1 MGAGFQQKV
10 KKTGRPLGD
19 CQWPRDNR
27 EEKWQCESAHTEKV
41 VKGRAGGEDDKQA
54 IKKGVWWR
62 GGPLNM
68 SMQMM

>member
-41 VKGRAGGEDDKQA
+41 VKGRAGGEDGK
-54 IKKGVWWR
+54 
-62 GGPLNM
+62 
-68 SMQMM
+68 